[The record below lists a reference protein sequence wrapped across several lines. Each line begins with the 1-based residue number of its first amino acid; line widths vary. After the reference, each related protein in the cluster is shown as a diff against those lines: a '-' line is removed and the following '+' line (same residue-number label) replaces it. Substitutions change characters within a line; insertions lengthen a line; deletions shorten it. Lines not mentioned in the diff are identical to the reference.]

1 MSGVPSEGGIEGRGP
16 IVPVEVG
23 TLDAIGAA
31 LARAGAPEIRGQ
43 TEVPQDPFHRAGVF
57 NQREEPQPP
66 ATTGALKHIEPERP
80 SHQIFVPSWPTAC
93 SATVRLTCPP
103 KLQRRRKPDTT

>member
-1 MSGVPSEGGIEGRGP
+1 MNHIDQIQARRRQIGKTVPQIASFIAMAPSNVYRSLSSRRDMHAS
-16 IVPVEVG
+16 

-66 ATTGALKHIEPERP
+66 ATTGALKH
-80 SHQIFVPSWPTAC
+80 T
-93 SATVRLTCPP
+93 
-103 KLQRRRKPDTT
+103 